1 MRRLLI
7 RPGALGDFVVSL
19 PALEAL
25 RTSYTEVWTAAAH
38 LPLAGFA
45 TRARALSSTGLDL
58 LELGLAPPELLRH
71 LATFDSIV
79 SWYGSAREEFRHA
92 VRHLPF
98 TFLPALPEAG
108 SHLPATEFYARQAE
122 SLGARLERRVPRIA
136 VPLMQAMPY
145 AAIHPFSGSPRK
157 NWPFE
162 RYLALAGQLDLPA
175 AFTAGPDEDLPASL
189 PARRFAGT
197 GELAAWLGNAAYYI
211 GNDSGPTHLAAAT
224 GTPTLAIFG
233 PTDPAVWAPPAAIVV
248 RAAPGAA
255 DPWPT
260 VEQTLAALVELR
272 RCIDASSCSP
282 PRPPR

>member
-7 RPGALGDFVVSL
+7 RPGALGDFLVSL

-25 RTSYTEVWTAAAH
+25 RTDYTELWTVAAH
-38 LPLAGFA
+38 LPLSGFA

-58 LELGLAPPELLRH
+58 LELGLAPPELWRH

-79 SWYGSAREEFRHA
+79 SWYGTTRQEFRHA

-108 SHLPATEFYARQAE
+108 SSLHATEFYARQAE
-122 SLGARLERRVPRIA
+122 SLGVRLERKAPRIA
-136 VPLMQAMPY
+136 VPRVRAMPY
-145 AAIHPFSGSPRK
+145 AALHPFSGSPRK
-157 NWPFE
+157 NWPIE
-162 RYLALAGQLDLPA
+162 RFLALAARLDLPA
-175 AFTAGPDEDLPASL
+175 AFTAGPEEELPASV
-189 PARRFAGT
+189 PTRRFAGT

-233 PTDPAVWAPPAAIVV
+233 PTDPEVWAPPSALVLHAT
-248 RAAPGAA
+248 PGGA

-260 VEQTLAALVELR
+260 VEQALAALVELR
-272 RCIDASSCSP
+272 RCTDASSSSLPLP
-282 PRPPR
+282 PP